1 MDNSTPDMTTLLVQY
16 LDGELAGTE
25 KQSLEKQLAADSALQ
40 QQFDSLLLTRES
52 IRYYGL
58 KEKVAGLHQQMM
70 SELALPVKKITPAA
84 GSRRIIR
91 YVASVAASIILL
103 VGGFMAYNFFTL
115 SSDKVYG
122 ANYQKFEL
130 STTRDPGVE
139 ETASEKAYRAGN
151 YKEVVRL
158 HDAAA
163 TRTAKE
169 EFLCGVAAMELKD
182 NSKAI
187 TCFNEVL
194 QLNKQAAVKVLK
206 DESEYYL
213 SLAYVSN
220 KDYDFALDMM
230 NRIKEDPSHL
240 YNASIT
246 RKLIRQVKLLK
257 WR

>member
-1 MDNSTPDMTTLLVQY
+1 
-16 LDGELAGTE
+16 
-25 KQSLEKQLAADSALQ
+25 Q

-70 SELALPVKKITPAA
+70 TELTAPVKKLTTPVA
-84 GSRRIIR
+84 GSKRIIR

-130 STTRDPGVE
+130 STTRDPGLE
-139 ETASEKAYRAGN
+139 EAASEKAYRAGN

-182 NSKAI
+182 NTKAI
-187 TCFNEVL
+187 NCFTEVL
-194 QLNKQAAVKVLK
+194 QLNKQAPAKVLN

-220 KDYDFALDMM
+220 KDYDFALDIMH
-230 NRIKEDPSHL
+230 RIKEDPTHI
-240 YNASIT
+240 YNAKIT